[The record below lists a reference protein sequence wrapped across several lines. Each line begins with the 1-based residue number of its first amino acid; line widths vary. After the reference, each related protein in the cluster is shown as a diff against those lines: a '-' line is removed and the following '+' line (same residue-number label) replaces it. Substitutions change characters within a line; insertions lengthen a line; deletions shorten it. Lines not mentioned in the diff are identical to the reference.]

1 MNEEITKQKKRIDM
15 LQGSIMDKLF
25 LFALPLAASSILQQ
39 LFNAV
44 DIAVVGRFASSQAQA
59 AVGSNG
65 PFINLLLNIFVGLS
79 VGTNVVIA
87 HYVGQGKKSNIQDTV
102 HTSIVVALISGF
114 FILGLGVYVTRP
126 VLTMMNT
133 PKDVLELAALYLH
146 IYFLGM
152 PFIMLYNFGAA
163 ILRSVGDTKRPLICL
178 FVSGVINAGLNMIL
192 VIVFHM
198 GVAGVAI
205 ATVVSN
211 AVSATMI
218 LYFLIHEKEPI
229 VLHLDK
235 LRISKK
241 ELLKMIRIG
250 VPAGIQGMV
259 FSVANIF
266 IQSALNGYGS
276 NAVAGSAVALNYEY
290 ITYFVIAAF
299 NQTTVTFTSQ
309 NYGARNFE
317 RCKKVFCYAMI
328 LSSLITACLS
338 LTIVIGR
345 GFFIALFTSKP
356 MVAHFASVRILRILT
371 TNFIISS
378 YEIGGAALRGMG
390 YSMTPALLTVF
401 GTCAFRLGWIYTVC
415 KKYKSYEM
423 LLNVY
428 PISWVITG
436 VAVLLAYFIIR
447 KKCLKET

>member
-1 MNEEITKQKKRIDM
+1 MNEEITNQKKHMDM
-15 LQGSIMDKLF
+15 LQGSILDKLF

-65 PFINLLLNIFVGLS
+65 AVINLLLNIFVGLS
-79 VGTNVVIA
+79 VGANVVIA
-87 HYVGQGKKSNIQDTV
+87 NYVGQGKKSNIQDTV
-102 HTSIVVALISGF
+102 HTSIVVALISGAF
-114 FILGLGVYVTRP
+114 LLGLGFFVTRP

-152 PFIMLYNFGAA
+152 PFIMIYNFGAA
-163 ILRSVGDTKRPLICL
+163 ILRSVGDTRRPLICL
-178 FVSGVINAGLNMIL
+178 FVSGVINAGLNMVL

-218 LYFLIHEKEPI
+218 LHFLIHEKEPI
-229 VLHLDK
+229 ALHVDK

-266 IQSALNGYGS
+266 IQRALNEYGS

-309 NYGARNFE
+309 NYGARNFK
-317 RCKKVFCYAMI
+317 RCKKVFCYGMI

-338 LTIVIGR
+338 LSIVIWR
-345 GFFIALFTSKP
+345 GFFISLFTSKP
-356 MVAHFASVRILRILT
+356 LVAHFASVRILRILT

-390 YSMTPALLTVF
+390 FSMTPALLTVF
-401 GTCAFRLGWIYTVC
+401 GTCVFRLWWIYKVC
-415 KKYKSYEM
+415 SKYKSYEM
-423 LLNVY
+423 VLNVY

-436 VAVLLAYFIIR
+436 GAVLLAYFIIR